1 MSLVINAEEVLE
13 IAVQIERTGAAFY
26 RKAAKFLDDPEAKKL
41 VEDLALM
48 EDGHEIEYENMR
60 ADPDVLSSLLGDP
73 DGEAVLYLRAM
84 ASGRVFPKDADP
96 LADMGADVTPQK
108 IFRKAIILE
117 LTSIAF
123 YQALKDALASD
134 KDREKVEGIIRQER
148 GHVTMLS
155 EKLAS
160 LII

>member
-1 MSLVINAEEVLE
+1 MNPVINAEEVLE

-26 RKAAKFLDDPEAKKL
+26 RRAAKFLNDPETIKL
-41 VEDLALM
+41 VEELAVM
-48 EDGHEIEYENMR
+48 EEGHEIEYENMR
-60 ADPDVLSSLLGDP
+60 ADPDTLSALLGDP
-73 DGEAVLYLRAM
+73 YGDAAIYLRAM

-96 LADMGADVTPQK
+96 LADLGADVTPEK

-123 YQALKDALASD
+123 YQGLKDAVVNEID
-134 KDREKVEGIIRQER
+134 KRKVDKIIREER